1 MGYWQLLSS
10 RINIFKTSRIQE
22 TKNVKKRARI
32 KQETHVL
39 RFPISGTLCITINYA
54 EKWA

>member
-32 KQETHVL
+32 KQEAHVL
-39 RFPISGTLCITINYA
+39 HFPISLTLCITVNYA

>member
-10 RINIFKTSRIQE
+10 RINIFKTSRIQG
-22 TKNVKKRARI
+22 TKKVKKRARI
-32 KQETHVL
+32 KQEAHVL
-39 RFPISGTLCITINYA
+39 HFPISGTLCITINYA